1 MKHKSNKKR
10 FPRKQINNEDI
21 EVILNVYITLLYG
34 QHGGWVMVDL
44 KCVILSIHLFYFV
57 FLVIVSILFSQC
69 LRNFGPV
76 IIGPYS
82 RHFIVRACP
91 SISSSIR
98 PGPPFS
104 LPDFAHFS
112 SYGIENAVKCQSERR
127 HHIVTSQIVNKLKTN
142 QNNRQLLAISWQ

>member
-1 MKHKSNKKR
+1 LFLLKHKGYKKR
-10 FPRKQINNEDI
+10 LSSKQLNNEGV

-34 QHGGWVMVDL
+34 QHGGWVMVYL
-44 KCVILSIHLFYFV
+44 GICFSIIAIH
-57 FLVIVSILFSQC
+57 FSQC

-76 IIGPYS
+76 IIGPYL

-98 PGPPFS
+98 PGPPFF
-104 LPDFAHFS
+104 LPDFSHFS

-142 QNNRQLLAISWQ
+142 QNNRQLLAISWR